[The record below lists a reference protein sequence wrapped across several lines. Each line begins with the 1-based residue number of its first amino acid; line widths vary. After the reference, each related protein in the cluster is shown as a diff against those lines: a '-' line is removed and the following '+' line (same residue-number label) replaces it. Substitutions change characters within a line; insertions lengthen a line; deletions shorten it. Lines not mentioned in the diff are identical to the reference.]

1 MHTKLAEAKPSH
13 IWYTSHTQSHTFHP
27 SIHTYIHIYVR
38 TYIQVCKQVCKH
50 TQYIHLLIYRGI
62 HNTHHCH
69 YMYHI
74 QTYIFKHS
82 THTFINSYTPNR
94 RTYPTYVHTT
104 HTHIYTQ
111 PYPHT
116 HQPLTYTLQTYIC
129 TNTHRKNNILV
140 YYHHLA
146 TYILWHKKSR
156 THSGTSTFTHTNIQV
171 LLRGYANTGKQ
182 PHSRAHTHA
191 HTHTHTHI
199 MFTHSYT
206 HTHHPYTPTI
216 DSFTNMLSMLYI
228 LNKGCSWQ
236 PESLPEVCPTKKN
249 KYCMQSGI
257 RVL

>member
-1 MHTKLAEAKPSH
+1 MHTKAEAKPSH

-116 HQPLTYTLQTYIC
+116 HQPLKVVVRPP
-129 TNTHRKNNILV
+129 NADFGPNLV
-140 YYHHLA
+140 L
-146 TYILWHKKSR
+146 
-156 THSGTSTFTHTNIQV
+156 
-171 LLRGYANTGKQ
+171 GYKV
-182 PHSRAHTHA
+182 
-191 HTHTHTHI
+191 
-199 MFTHSYT
+199 F
-206 HTHHPYTPTI
+206 
-216 DSFTNMLSMLYI
+216 LSM
-228 LNKGCSWQ
+228 NSD
-236 PESLPEVCPTKKN
+236 SLD
-249 KYCMQSGI
+249 
-257 RVL
+257 LH